1 MMAALTVRRAAI
13 AFSAGS
19 SRRGVQ
25 PEGQTSLKSSPGAT
39 DRESP
44 NGLMLGPPGARQ
56 PDRQLLHAAA
66 VKTTLVRFSLAAPPQ
81 A

>member
-1 MMAALTVRRAAI
+1 MPETQNRHRPQAGMKDI
-13 AFSAGS
+13 A
-19 SRRGVQ
+19 
-25 PEGQTSLKSSPGAT
+25 TWSPGAT

-44 NGLMLGPPGARQ
+44 NGLMLGPPGGRQ
-56 PDRQLLHAAA
+56 PDRQQLLAAA

>member
-39 DRESP
+39 EA
-44 NGLMLGPPGARQ
+44 L
-56 PDRQLLHAAA
+56 
-66 VKTTLVRFSLAAPPQ
+66 KTTEG
-81 A
+81 